1 MTLTV
6 IFGLFH
12 GLLYLPVML
21 MLLGSD
27 NVGDGI
33 ETDIENNEPN
43 GFPMKIDHAE
53 GKKMR
58 NGVDN
63 PSLKLDEPS

>member
-21 MLLGSD
+21 MLLGTD
-27 NVGDGI
+27 NDVI
-33 ETDIENNEPN
+33 ERDIDNNEPN
-43 GFPMKIDHAE
+43 GFPMKT
-53 GKKMR
+53 R

-63 PSLKLDEPS
+63 PTLKLDEPS